1 MTRVLLFLTFCC
13 SCNMF
18 FCFPGALD
26 QSFFGNGP
34 CFENCVT
41 KRNATVA
48 RNTSLW
54 LLKDSGVV
62 DTVGNSVGVKW
73 LWLLEMVVGGVL
85 FL

>member
-1 MTRVLLFLTFCC
+1 
-13 SCNMF
+13 MF

-34 CFENCVT
+34 CFEDCVT

>member
-1 MTRVLLFLTFCC
+1 
-13 SCNMF
+13 
-18 FCFPGALD
+18 
-26 QSFFGNGP
+26 
-34 CFENCVT
+34 
-41 KRNATVA
+41 
-48 RNTSLW
+48 